1 MLLFFIV
8 CLLASLLIVW
18 AFWIEPRLIQLSRH
32 EIALQKF
39 LSRPVRILH
48 LSDTHFAGPHKAI
61 SNFFDRLSQ
70 ESLDFVVVTGDI
82 MDCEEGL
89 PFCIENLKKLKTR
102 YGIFAVFGNHDYF
115 DFQFADVFLHNF
127 PGQGRPLISQR
138 VDFFEQSLEEAGI
151 RVLRN
156 ETETVVIEDT
166 PLLIHGL
173 DDPTT
178 GHADL
183 LKAMQNFDPEK
194 INILLTHTIDA
205 FLDLGENQID
215 LSFSGHSHGGQI
227 RLPLVGPIVTHTSL
241 GRPYAAGIFD
251 LKGAVCTV
259 SRGLNASRFLR
270 ARLLCRPEAILL
282 TVKGK
287 VFA

>member
-1 MLLFFIV
+1 MLLFLIV
-8 CLLASLLIVW
+8 CLLVSLLIVW

-32 EIALQKF
+32 EIFLRKALPH
-39 LSRPVRILH
+39 PVRILH
-48 LSDTHFAGPHKAI
+48 LSDTHFAGPHKTI
-61 SNFFDRLSQ
+61 SRFFDRLS
-70 ESLDFVVVTGDI
+70 EEPVDFVVVTGDI

-89 PFCIENLKKLKTR
+89 PFCLENLKKLKTR
-102 YGIFAVFGNHDYF
+102 EGIFAVFGNHDYF

-127 PGQGRPLISQR
+127 PGQGRPLITQR
-138 VDFFEQSLEEAGI
+138 VDFFEQSLKDAGI

-156 ETETVVIEDT
+156 ETETVMIENI

-227 RLPLVGPIVTHTSL
+227 RLPIVGPIVTHTSL

-282 TVKGK
+282 TVKGR
-287 VFA
+287 

>member
-1 MLLFFIV
+1 MSFLLVFFAA
-8 CLLASLLIVW
+8 LLLIIW

-32 EIALQKF
+32 EICLRKS
-39 LSRPVRILH
+39 LPRPIRILH
-48 LSDTHFAGPHKAI
+48 LSDTHFAGPHKII
-61 SNFFDRLSQ
+61 SRFFDRLA
-70 ESLDFVVVTGDI
+70 EEPVDFAVVTGDI

-89 PFCIENLKKLKTR
+89 PFCLENLKKLKTR
-102 YGIFAVFGNHDYF
+102 YGTFAVFGNHDYF

-127 PGQGRPLISQR
+127 PGQARPLISQR
-138 VDFFEQSLEEAGI
+138 VDFFEQALEEAGV

-156 ETETVVIEDT
+156 ETEGVMIENT

-194 INILLTHTIDA
+194 VNILLSHTIDV

-215 LSFSGHSHGGQI
+215 LAFSGHSHGGQI
-227 RLPLVGPIVTHTSL
+227 RLPLIGPIVTHTSL
-241 GRPYAAGIFD
+241 GRPYAAGIFG
-251 LKGAVCTV
+251 LKGAVCAV
-259 SRGLNASRFLR
+259 SRGLNASRFLW
-270 ARLLCRPEAILL
+270 ARFLCPPEATLL
-282 TVKGK
+282 TVKGNPL
-287 VFA
+287 

>member
-1 MLLFFIV
+1 V
-8 CLLASLLIVW
+8 NVVLLITTLFLLLLIW

-32 EIALQKF
+32 EIVLRKT
-39 LSRPVRILH
+39 LPRPVHILH

-61 SNFFDRLSQ
+61 SRFFDRLSG
-70 ESLDFVVVTGDI
+70 ELVDFVVVTGDI

-89 PFCIENLKKLKTR
+89 PFCLENLKKLKTR

-127 PGQGRPLISQR
+127 PGQGRPLITQR

-156 ETETVVIEDT
+156 ETETVVIENI

-183 LKAMQNFDPEK
+183 LKAMQNFDPGK

-205 FLDLGENQID
+205 FLDLGEDQID

-227 RLPLVGPIVTHTSL
+227 RLPLVGPLITHTSL
-241 GRPYAAGIFD
+241 GRPYAAGIFE
-251 LKGAVCTV
+251 LKGAVCAV
-259 SRGLNASRFLR
+259 SRGLNASRFLC

-287 VFA
+287 TFA